1 MKNTWYDDTVYSE
14 FKGKRYL
21 KDTLKC
27 DVLVVGGGLA
37 GLSLLYNLKKNNVDA
52 VLIEEKQ
59 IGSGA
64 SGRNGGFCLSG
75 WAQDYDVLLKYLSK
89 EEVVAL
95 DQIATSGVQWMKE
108 KCLSKGYE
116 QTNLQLGVLKCFLSN
131 NIEKV
136 KKDVATQN
144 QLFGQNEEFIDKQK
158 LRNYLCSDKYSCG
171 VLRED
176 SFQFHPLNFMK
187 ALAKDCIT
195 LGASIFEN
203 CKFIKYCRNNGKIDS
218 SVSNENRISK
228 IQSEKIVFA
237 TGGYG
242 GKEIKELKN
251 YWLPIKT
258 FIGVTMP
265 MEEELQAVIKKPMG
279 FSDNRRAGNYY
290 RVLPG
295 NRLSW
300 GRGISALGD
309 FTPLK
314 LKQTI
319 SREINYFF
327 PDLRN
332 VEIDYA
338 WSGNMAYASHYM
350 PYVGPAKI
358 GEEEKNV
365 FTIMGF
371 GGHGMNTAPGS
382 AMVLADFILGK
393 GDKYKIFNR
402 FRRKWNGGLIGPYVA
417 EMKYKYLQMQDYF
430 DVA

>member
-1 MKNTWYDDTVYSE
+1 MNNTWYDDTLIDRFVQ
-14 FKGKRYL
+14 KAPL
-21 KDTLKC
+21 KNNRKC
-27 DVLVVGGGLA
+27 QVLIVGGGLA

-52 VLIEEKQ
+52 LLIEENR

-95 DQIATSGVQWMKE
+95 EQIAVSGVNWMRQ
-108 KCLSKGYE
+108 KCLSDGYE
-116 QTNLQLGVLKCFLSN
+116 HTNIKSGVLKCFLSK

-136 KKDVATQN
+136 QTDVITQN
-144 QLFGQNEEFIDKQK
+144 GLFGKNEEFIEKENLSK
-158 LRNYLCSDKYSCG
+158 YVCSEKYTCG
-171 VLRED
+171 VLRKD
-176 SFQFHPLNFMK
+176 SFQFHPLNFMS
-187 ALAKDCIT
+187 ALAKDCIIK
-195 LGASIFEN
+195 GASIFEN
-203 CKFIKYCRNNGKIDS
+203 CKFVGYNKNGGKIE
-218 SVSNENRISK
+218 SNISHK
-228 IQSEKIVFA
+228 NKMFNIHSEKIVFA

-242 GKEIKELKN
+242 GREIKDLKN

-258 FIGVTMP
+258 FIGVTKP
-265 MEEELQAVIKKPMG
+265 LGGELQSLLKKPLG

-300 GRGISALGD
+300 GRGISAVGN
-309 FTPLK
+309 FTPSNLK
-314 LKQTI
+314 KTI
-319 SREINYFF
+319 SREISYFF

-332 VEIDYA
+332 VGIDYV

-350 PYVGPAKI
+350 PYVGATKI
-358 GEEEKNV
+358 GEEEKNI

-371 GGHGMNTAPGS
+371 GGHGMNTAPGA
-382 AMVLADFILGK
+382 AMVLCDFILGK
-393 GDKYKIFNR
+393 SDKYEVFNR
-402 FRRKWNGGLIGPYVA
+402 FRRKWNGGLIGPYIA

>member
-1 MKNTWYDDTVYSE
+1 MNNTWYDDTLVNRFE
-14 FKGKRYL
+14 QKGYL
-21 KDTLKC
+21 KDSLKC
-27 DVLVVGGGLA
+27 DVLIVGGGLA

-52 VLIEEKQ
+52 LLIEENR

-95 DQIATSGVQWMKE
+95 EQIAASGVKWMRQ
-108 KCLSKGYE
+108 KCLSNGYE
-116 QTNLQLGVLKCFLSN
+116 HTNIKSGVLKCFLSN
-131 NIEKV
+131 NTEKV
-136 KKDVATQN
+136 QTEVNNQN
-144 QLFGQNEEFIDKQK
+144 QLFGQNEEFIDKEN
-158 LRNYLCSDKYSCG
+158 LSEYVCSEKYTCG
-171 VLRED
+171 VLRKD
-176 SFQFHPLNFMK
+176 SFQFHPLNFMNS
-187 ALAKDCIT
+187 LAKDCIIK
-195 LGASIFEN
+195 GASIFEN
-203 CKFIKYCRNNGKIDS
+203 CKFIDYNKNGGKIE
-218 SVSNENRISK
+218 SNISHK
-228 IQSEKIVFA
+228 NTILNIHSEKIVFA

-242 GKEIKELKN
+242 GKEIKDLKN

-258 FIGVTMP
+258 FIGVTKP
-265 MEEELQAVIKKPMG
+265 MGSELQSVLKKPLG

-300 GRGISALGD
+300 GRGISAVGN
-309 FTPLK
+309 FTSSSLK
-314 LKQTI
+314 KAI

-332 VEIDYA
+332 VEIDYV

-350 PYVGPAKI
+350 PYVGTTKI

-382 AMVLADFILGK
+382 AMVLCDFILGK
-393 GDKYKIFNR
+393 GDKYEVFNR
-402 FRRKWNGGLIGPYVA
+402 FRRKWNGGLIGPYIA

>member
-1 MKNTWYDDTVYSE
+1 MNNTWYDDTIINRFVQEVSP
-14 FKGKRYL
+14 KNN
-21 KDTLKC
+21 LKC
-27 DVLVVGGGLA
+27 QVLIVGGGLA
-37 GLSLLYNLKKNNVDA
+37 GLRLFYILTKNNVDA
-52 VLIEEKQ
+52 LLIEENR

-95 DQIATSGVQWMKE
+95 EQIAASGVKWMRQ
-108 KCLSKGYE
+108 KCLSNGYE
-116 QTNLQLGVLKCFLSN
+116 HTNIKSGVLKCFLSN

-136 KKDVATQN
+136 QTEVSTQN
-144 QLFGQNEEFIDKQK
+144 QLFGQNEEFIDKEN
-158 LRNYLCSDKYSCG
+158 LSEYVCSEKYTCG
-171 VLRED
+171 VLRKD
-176 SFQFHPLNFMK
+176 SFQFHPLNFMNS
-187 ALAKDCIT
+187 LAKDCIIN
-195 LGASIFEN
+195 GASIFEN
-203 CKFIKYCRNNGKIDS
+203 CKFVDYNKNAGKIE
-218 SVSNENRISK
+218 SNISHKNK
-228 IQSEKIVFA
+228 ILNVHCEKIVFA

-242 GKEIKELKN
+242 GKEIKDLKN

-258 FIGVTMP
+258 FIGVTKP
-265 MEEELQAVIKKPMG
+265 MGSELQSVLKKPLG

-300 GRGISALGD
+300 GRGISAVGN
-309 FTPLK
+309 FTSSSLK
-314 LKQTI
+314 KAI
-319 SREINYFF
+319 SREISYFF
-327 PDLRN
+327 PDLLN
-332 VEIDYA
+332 VELDYV

-350 PYVGPAKI
+350 PYVGTTKI

-382 AMVLADFILGK
+382 AMVLCDFILGK
-393 GDKYKIFNR
+393 GNKYEVFNR
-402 FRRKWNGGLIGPYVA
+402 FRRKWNGGLIGPYIA
-417 EMKYKYLQMQDYF
+417 EMKYKYLKMQDYF

>member
-1 MKNTWYDDTVYSE
+1 MNYTWYDATVYNS
-14 FKGKRYL
+14 FKHKGYL
-21 KDTLKC
+21 KNNLKC
-27 DVLVVGGGLA
+27 DVLIIGGGLA
-37 GLSLLYNLKKNNVDA
+37 GLSLLYKLKKNNVDA

-89 EEVVAL
+89 EEVISL
-95 DQIATSGVQWMKE
+95 ENIAASGVEWMKK

-116 QTNLQLGVLKCFLSN
+116 HTNLQLGVLKCFLSN
-131 NIEKV
+131 NVEKV
-136 KKDVATQN
+136 KKDVVTQN
-144 QLFGQNEEFIDKQK
+144 QLFDQNEEFIDKQK
-158 LRNYLCSDKYSCG
+158 LSNYVCSDKYTCG
-171 VLRED
+171 VLRQD

-187 ALAKDCIT
+187 ALAQDCIK

-203 CKFIKYCRNNGKIDS
+203 CKFVKYSSNSGKIDI
-218 SVSNENRISK
+218 SVSNKNRMLN
-228 IQSEKIVFA
+228 IQSEKLVFA

-242 GKEIKELKN
+242 GKEIKDLKN

-258 FIGVTMP
+258 FIGVTKP
-265 MEEELQAVIKKPMG
+265 IGNELQSVLKKPLG

-300 GRGISALGD
+300 GRGISAVGN
-309 FTPLK
+309 FTPASLK
-314 LKQTI
+314 RAI
-319 SREINYFF
+319 SKEISYFF
-327 PDLRN
+327 PELRN
-332 VEIDYA
+332 IEIEYV

-350 PYVGPAKI
+350 PYVGSTKI
-358 GEEEKNV
+358 GDEEKNV
-365 FTIMGF
+365 YTLMGF

-382 AMVLADFILGK
+382 AMVLADFILGESSK
-393 GDKYKIFNR
+393 HEVFNR

>member
-1 MKNTWYDDTVYSE
+1 MNDTWYDE
-14 FKGKRYL
+14 
-21 KDTLKC
+21 TLINRFEQKEHLTNDQKC
-27 DVLVVGGGLA
+27 AVLIVGGGLA

-52 VLIEEKQ
+52 VLIEENR

-75 WAQDYDVLLKYLSK
+75 WAQDYDVLLKYMSK

-95 DQIATSGVQWMKE
+95 EQIAASGVKWMRQ
-108 KCLSKGYE
+108 KCLSNGYE
-116 QTNLQLGVLKCFLSN
+116 HTNIKSGVLKCFLSN
-131 NIEKV
+131 NTEKV
-136 KKDVATQN
+136 QTEVSNQN
-144 QLFGQNEEFIDKQK
+144 QLFGQNEEFIDKEN
-158 LRNYLCSDKYSCG
+158 LSEYVCSEKYTCG
-171 VLRED
+171 VLRKD
-176 SFQFHPLNFMK
+176 SFQFHPLNFMNS
-187 ALAKDCIT
+187 LAKDCIIK
-195 LGASIFEN
+195 GASIFEN
-203 CKFIKYCRNNGKIDS
+203 CKFIDYNKNGGKIE
-218 SVSNENRISK
+218 SNISHK
-228 IQSEKIVFA
+228 NTILNIHSEKIVFA

-242 GKEIKELKN
+242 GKEIKDLKN

-258 FIGVTMP
+258 FIGVTKP
-265 MEEELQAVIKKPMG
+265 MGSELQSVLKKPLG

-300 GRGISALGD
+300 GRGISAVGN
-309 FTPLK
+309 FTSSSLK
-314 LKQTI
+314 KAI

-332 VEIDYA
+332 VEIDYV

-350 PYVGPAKI
+350 PYVGTTKV

-382 AMVLADFILGK
+382 AMVLCDFILGK
-393 GDKYKIFNR
+393 GNKYEVFNR
-402 FRRKWNGGLIGPYVA
+402 FRRKWNGGLIGPYIA

>member
-1 MKNTWYDDTVYSE
+1 MNNTWYDDTLTNRFE
-14 FKGKRYL
+14 QKEHL
-21 KDTLKC
+21 TNNHKC
-27 DVLVVGGGLA
+27 AVLIVGGGLA

-52 VLIEEKQ
+52 VLIEENH

-89 EEVVAL
+89 EEVVTL
-95 DQIATSGVQWMKE
+95 EQIAACGVKWMKK
-108 KCLSKGYE
+108 KCLSEGYE
-116 QTNLQLGVLKCFLSN
+116 YTNLQSGVLKCFFTK

-136 KKDVATQN
+136 KRDVIAQN
-144 QLFGQNEEFIDKQK
+144 KLFHQNEEFINKEK
-158 LRNYLCSDKYSCG
+158 LSNYVCSSRYTCG
-171 VLRED
+171 VLRQD
-176 SFQFHPLNFMK
+176 SFQFHPLNFMH
-187 ALAKDCIT
+187 ALARDCSN
-195 LGASIFEN
+195 LGGSIFEK
-203 CKFIKYCRNNGKIDS
+203 CKFISYQINSGKINSIIFNNNG
-218 SVSNENRISK
+218 VVN

-242 GKEIKELKN
+242 GKEIKDLKN

-258 FIGVTMP
+258 FIGVTKP
-265 MEEELQAVIKKPMG
+265 IGNELQSVLKKPLG

-300 GRGISALGD
+300 GRGISAVGK
-309 FTPLK
+309 FTYSNLK
-314 LKQTI
+314 RAI
-319 SREINYFF
+319 SKEISYFF
-327 PDLRN
+327 PELRN
-332 VEIDYA
+332 VEIDYV

-350 PYVGPAKI
+350 PYVGSTKI
-358 GEEEKNV
+358 GNEEKNV
-365 FTIMGF
+365 FTLMGF

-393 GDKYKIFNR
+393 SSKHEVFNR
-402 FRRKWNGGLIGPYVA
+402 FRRKWNGGLIGPYIA
-417 EMKYKYLQMQDYF
+417 EMKYKYLQIQDYF

>member
-1 MKNTWYDDTVYSE
+1 MNNTWYDDTVYSK
-14 FKGKRYL
+14 FKGKHEL
-21 KDTLKC
+21 KNNRKC
-27 DVLVVGGGLA
+27 DVLIVGGGLA

-75 WAQDYDVLLKYLSK
+75 WAQDYDVLMKYLSK
-89 EEVVAL
+89 EEIVTL
-95 DQIATSGVQWMKE
+95 EQIAATGVQWMKK
-108 KCLSKGYE
+108 KCMSKGYE
-116 QTNLQLGVLKCFLSN
+116 HTNLKQGVLKCFLSKN
-131 NIEKV
+131 VEKV
-136 KKDVATQN
+136 ERDVFTQN
-144 QLFGQNEEFIDKQK
+144 QLFSQNEEFINKGK
-158 LRNYLCSDKYSCG
+158 LNEYVCSDKYTCG
-171 VLRED
+171 VLRKD

-187 ALAKDCIT
+187 ALAQDCKN

-203 CKFIKYCRNNGKIDS
+203 CKFVSYQINSGKIKSSIFNNNG
-218 SVSNENRISK
+218 VVN

-242 GKEIKELKN
+242 GKEIKDLKN
-251 YWLPIKT
+251 FWLPIKT
-258 FIGVTMP
+258 FIGVTKP
-265 MEEELQAVIKKPMG
+265 MGNELQSVLKKPLG

-300 GRGISALGD
+300 GRGISAVGK
-309 FTPLK
+309 FTSLSLK
-314 LKQTI
+314 RAI
-319 SREINYFF
+319 SKEISYFF
-327 PDLRN
+327 PELRN
-332 VEIDYA
+332 VEIDYV

-350 PYVGPAKI
+350 PYVGSIKI
-358 GEEEKNV
+358 GNEEKNV
-365 FTIMGF
+365 FTLMGF

-393 GDKYKIFNR
+393 SSKHEVFNR
-402 FRRKWNGGLIGPYVA
+402 FRRKWNGGLIGPYIA
-417 EMKYKYLQMQDYF
+417 EMKYKYLQIQDYF

>member
-1 MKNTWYDDTVYSE
+1 MNNTWYDDTLVNRFE
-14 FKGKRYL
+14 QKGYL
-21 KDTLKC
+21 KDSLKC
-27 DVLVVGGGLA
+27 DVLIVGGGLA

-52 VLIEEKQ
+52 LLIEENR

-95 DQIATSGVQWMKE
+95 DQIAASGVKWMRQ
-108 KCLSKGYE
+108 KCLSNGYE
-116 QTNLQLGVLKCFLSN
+116 HTNIKSGVLKCFLSN
-131 NIEKV
+131 NTEKV
-136 KKDVATQN
+136 QTEVSNQN
-144 QLFGQNEEFIDKQK
+144 QLFGQNEEFIDKEN
-158 LRNYLCSDKYSCG
+158 LSEYVCSEKYTCG
-171 VLRED
+171 VLRKD
-176 SFQFHPLNFMK
+176 SFQFHPLNFMNS
-187 ALAKDCIT
+187 LAKDCIIK
-195 LGASIFEN
+195 GASIFEN
-203 CKFIKYCRNNGKIDS
+203 CKFIDYNKNGGKIE
-218 SVSNENRISK
+218 SNISHKNK
-228 IQSEKIVFA
+228 ILNIHSEKIVFA

-242 GKEIKELKN
+242 GKEIKDLKN

-258 FIGVTMP
+258 FIGVTKP
-265 MEEELQAVIKKPMG
+265 MGSELQSVLKKPLG

-300 GRGISALGD
+300 GRGISAVGN
-309 FTPLK
+309 FTSSSLK
-314 LKQTI
+314 KAI

-332 VEIDYA
+332 VEIDYV

-350 PYVGPAKI
+350 PYVGTTKI

-382 AMVLADFILGK
+382 AMVLCDFILGK
-393 GDKYKIFNR
+393 GDKYEVFNR
-402 FRRKWNGGLIGPYVA
+402 FRRKWNGGLIGPYIA

>member
-1 MKNTWYDDTVYSE
+1 MNNTWYDDTVVGR
-14 FKGKRYL
+14 FKQKNCPQ
-21 KDTLKC
+21 KNLKC
-27 DVLVVGGGLA
+27 EVLIVGGGLA
-37 GLSLLYNLKKNNVDA
+37 GLSLLYRLKKNKVDA
-52 VLIEEKQ
+52 VLIEENQ

-75 WAQDYDVLLKYLSK
+75 WAQDYDVLLKYLSI
-89 EEVVAL
+89 EEVITL
-95 DQIATSGVQWMKE
+95 ERIAASGVKWMKK

-116 QTNLQLGVLKCFLSN
+116 RTNLHSGVLKCFLSN
-131 NIEKV
+131 NVEKV

-144 QLFGQNEEFIDKQK
+144 QLFDQNKEFLDKKK
-158 LRNYLCSDKYSCG
+158 LGNYVCSDKFTCG
-171 VLRED
+171 VLRQD
-176 SFQFHPLNFMK
+176 SFQFHPLNFMY
-187 ALAKDCIT
+187 ALAHDCTT

-203 CKFIKYCRNNGKIDS
+203 CKFIKYGRNNGEIDS
-218 SVSNENRISK
+218 SVSNKNRMLN

-242 GKEIKELKN
+242 GKEIKDLKN

-258 FIGVTMP
+258 FIGVTKP
-265 MEEELQAVIKKPMG
+265 LGRELGSVLKKPLG

-300 GRGISALGD
+300 GTGISAIGD
-309 FTPLK
+309 FTPLS
-314 LKQTI
+314 LKKII
-319 SREINYFF
+319 SKEINYFF
-327 PDLRN
+327 PDLREI
-332 VEIDYA
+332 EIDYV

-350 PYVGPAKI
+350 PYVGATKI

-393 GDKYKIFNR
+393 SDKYKIFNR
-402 FRRKWNGGLIGPYVA
+402 FRRKWNGGLIGPYIA
-417 EMKYKYLQMQDYF
+417 EIKYKYLKMQDYF

>member
-1 MKNTWYDDTVYSE
+1 MNNTWYDDTLINRFGPNE
-14 FKGKRYL
+14 HL
-21 KDTLKC
+21 INNHKC
-27 DVLVVGGGLA
+27 AVLIVGGGLA
-37 GLSLLYNLKKNNVDA
+37 GLSLLYKLKKNNVDA
-52 VLIEEKQ
+52 VLIEENH

-89 EEVVAL
+89 KEVITL
-95 DQIATSGVQWMKE
+95 EKIAASGVKWMKK
-108 KCLSKGYE
+108 KCLSEGYE
-116 QTNLQLGVLKCFLSN
+116 HTNLQSGVLKCFLTN
-131 NIEKV
+131 NVEKV
-136 KKDVATQN
+136 KKHLIAQN
-144 QLFGQNEEFIDKQK
+144 KLFHQNEEFLNKENLNK
-158 LRNYLCSDKYSCG
+158 YVCSDKYTCG
-171 VLRED
+171 VFRQD
-176 SFQFHPLNFMK
+176 SFQFHPLNFMH
-187 ALAKDCIT
+187 ALAKDCSN

-203 CKFIKYCRNNGKIDS
+203 CKFVSYQMDGAKINS
-218 SVSNENRISK
+218 SVFNENEMVN

-242 GKEIKELKN
+242 GKEIKDLKS

-258 FIGVTMP
+258 FIGVTKP
-265 MEEELQAVIKKPMG
+265 IGNELQSVLKKPLG

-300 GRGISALGD
+300 GRGISAVGK
-309 FTPLK
+309 FTFSNLK
-314 LKQTI
+314 RAI
-319 SREINYFF
+319 SKEINYFF
-327 PDLRN
+327 PELRN
-332 VEIDYA
+332 VEMDYV

-350 PYVGPAKI
+350 PYVGSTKI
-358 GEEEKNV
+358 GNEEKNV

-393 GDKYKIFNR
+393 NNKYEVFNR
-402 FRRKWNGGLIGPYVA
+402 FRRKWNGGLIGPYIA
-417 EMKYKYLQMQDYF
+417 EMKYKYLQMKDYF

>member
-1 MKNTWYDDTVYSE
+1 MNNTWYDDTVYSK
-14 FKGKRYL
+14 FKGKHEL
-21 KDTLKC
+21 KNNRKC
-27 DVLVVGGGLA
+27 DVLIVGGGLA

-75 WAQDYDVLLKYLSK
+75 WAQDYDVLMKYLSK
-89 EEVVAL
+89 EEIVTL
-95 DQIATSGVQWMKE
+95 EQIAATGVQWMKK
-108 KCLSKGYE
+108 KCMSKGYE
-116 QTNLQLGVLKCFLSN
+116 HTNLKPGVLKCFLSKN
-131 NIEKV
+131 VEKV
-136 KKDVATQN
+136 ERDVFTQN
-144 QLFGQNEEFIDKQK
+144 QLFSQNEEFINKGK
-158 LRNYLCSDKYSCG
+158 LNEYVCSDKYTCG
-171 VLRED
+171 VLRKD

-187 ALAKDCIT
+187 ALAQDCKN

-203 CKFIKYCRNNGKIDS
+203 CKFVSYQINSGKIKSSIFNNNG
-218 SVSNENRISK
+218 VVN

-242 GKEIKELKN
+242 GKEIKDLKN
-251 YWLPIKT
+251 FWLPIKT
-258 FIGVTMP
+258 FIGVTKP
-265 MEEELQAVIKKPMG
+265 MGNELQSVLKKPLG

-300 GRGISALGD
+300 GRGISAVGK
-309 FTPLK
+309 FTSLSLK
-314 LKQTI
+314 RAI
-319 SREINYFF
+319 SKEISYFF
-327 PDLRN
+327 PELRN
-332 VEIDYA
+332 VEIDYV

-350 PYVGPAKI
+350 PYVGSTKI
-358 GEEEKNV
+358 GNEEKNV
-365 FTIMGF
+365 FTLMGF

-393 GDKYKIFNR
+393 SSKHEVFNR
-402 FRRKWNGGLIGPYVA
+402 FRRKWNGGLIGPYIA
-417 EMKYKYLQMQDYF
+417 EMKYKYLQIQDYF

>member
-1 MKNTWYDDTVYSE
+1 MNNTWYDDTLVNRFE
-14 FKGKRYL
+14 QREHL
-21 KDTLKC
+21 TNNRKC
-27 DVLVVGGGLA
+27 AVLIVGGGLA
-37 GLSLLYNLKKNNVDA
+37 GLSLLYKLKKNNVDA
-52 VLIEEKQ
+52 VLIEENH

-75 WAQDYDVLLKYLSK
+75 WAQDYDVLLKYLSE
-89 EEVVAL
+89 EEVL
-95 DQIATSGVQWMKE
+95 TLEQIAASGVKWMKK
-108 KCLSKGYE
+108 KCLSEGYE
-116 QTNLQLGVLKCFLSN
+116 HTNFQSGVLKCFLTK

-136 KKDVATQN
+136 KKDVIAQN
-144 QLFGQNEEFIDKQK
+144 KLFDQNEEFLNKKK
-158 LRNYLCSDKYSCG
+158 LGNYVCSDKYTCG
-171 VLRED
+171 VLRQD
-176 SFQFHPLNFMK
+176 SFQFHPLNFMN
-187 ALAKDCIT
+187 ALAHDCTT

-203 CKFIKYCRNNGKIDS
+203 CKFINYGRNNGKIDS
-218 SVSNENRISK
+218 SVSNKNRMLN

-242 GKEIKELKN
+242 GKEIRDLKN

-258 FIGVTMP
+258 FIGVTKP
-265 MEEELQAVIKKPMG
+265 IGNELQSVLKKPLG

-300 GRGISALGD
+300 GRGISAVGN
-309 FTPLK
+309 FTPASLK
-314 LKQTI
+314 RAI
-319 SREINYFF
+319 SKEISYFF
-327 PDLRN
+327 PELRN
-332 VEIDYA
+332 IEIEYV

-350 PYVGPAKI
+350 PYVGSTKI
-358 GEEEKNV
+358 GDEEKNV
-365 FTIMGF
+365 YTLMGF

-382 AMVLADFILGK
+382 AMVLADFILGESSK
-393 GDKYKIFNR
+393 HEVFNR